1 MDNSYKQLDVYIRAK
16 ELVRVTYELINT
28 FPVDE
33 RFALTSQVR
42 RAIISV
48 PSNIAEGLSRT
59 PLKEQCH
66 FLDIA
71 FGSLM
76 EADCQL
82 EIACDLKY
90 ITQEEYNSIY
100 KIITDV
106 ARMIRGLKNYRSNQ
120 MSNNK

>member
-16 ELVRVTYELINT
+16 ELVRVTYKLINT

-66 FLDIA
+66 FLI
-71 FGSLM
+71 
-76 EADCQL
+76 
-82 EIACDLKY
+82 
-90 ITQEEYNSIY
+90 
-100 KIITDV
+100 
-106 ARMIRGLKNYRSNQ
+106 
-120 MSNNK
+120 